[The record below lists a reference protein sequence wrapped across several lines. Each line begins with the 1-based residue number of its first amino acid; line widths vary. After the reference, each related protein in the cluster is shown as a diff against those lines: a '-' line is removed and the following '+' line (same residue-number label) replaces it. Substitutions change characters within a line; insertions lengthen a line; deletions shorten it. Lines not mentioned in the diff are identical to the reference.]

1 MNIKQVSD
9 NKLFWKSVKP
19 FFSDKGS
26 NSSKITLVEENN
38 IISDEEEIVNIM
50 NNYFINV
57 TKTLNLKKQFVFGR
71 SGVNEFENH
80 ISIKMIH
87 EKYPEILPESF
98 KSQLVSNNEVK
109 KDIENLDTKKSSTYG
124 SIPATILKQCVNAY
138 LPHLTNSINYS
149 IQDSS
154 FPQELK
160 LSEVI
165 PVYKKL
171 NPLQKENYRPVSLL
185 PPVSKVFE
193 RIIHKQITNYMTD
206 KLAHSIAGFR
216 KSHGTQNSLAMML
229 QKWKR
234 ALDKG
239 GYVSAL
245 FMNLSKAFDTINH
258 DLLIAKLKAYG
269 FSKEALKLMK
279 SYLKN
284 WKQKVQ
290 INNKFSSERDV
301 IAGLPDAPLLFN
313 LFINDL
319 TFFIEQTTLSNYADD
334 NNLSISGED
343 KQIVK
348 SRLSSDFMI
357 VKEWFFENYM
367 ILNPGKCYFICIGKN
382 VSDS

>member
-9 NKLFWKSVKP
+9 SKLFWKSVKP
-19 FFSDKGS
+19 FFKNKGS

-38 IISDEEEIVNIM
+38 IRDEEETANII
-50 NNYFINV
+50 NYYFINV
-57 TKTLNLKKQFVFGR
+57 TKTLNLKKQLGVGR

-98 KSQLVSNNEVK
+98 KFQFVSKNEVK
-109 KDIENLDTKKSSTYG
+109 KEIENLDTKKSSTYG

-149 IQDSS
+149 IQHSN

-171 NPLQKENYRPVSLL
+171 DPLQKENYRPVSLL
-185 PPVSKVFE
+185 PHVSKIFE

-206 KLAHSIAGFR
+206 KLAHSINGFR
-216 KSHGTQNSLAMML
+216 KSYGTQNSLVVIL
-229 QKWKR
+229 EKWKR

-239 GYVSAL
+239 EYVSAL
-245 FMNLSKAFDTINH
+245 FMDLSKAFDTINH
-258 DLLIAKLKAYG
+258 DLLIAKLKAYE

-284 WKQKVQ
+284 RKEKVQ
-290 INNKFSSERDV
+290 INNKFSSKRDV
-301 IAGLPDAPLLFN
+301 IAGVPQGSIDCSLLFN

-319 TFFIEQTTLSNYADD
+319 AFFYRTIHL
-334 NNLSISGED
+334 
-343 KQIVK
+343 K
-348 SRLSSDFMI
+348 
-357 VKEWFFENYM
+357 
-367 ILNPGKCYFICIGKN
+367 
-382 VSDS
+382 